1 MLKFFILLTLFSYTI
16 QAQNIQKS
24 SFDYFQIDIINNDF
38 KFSKKIEDAGYE
50 FINTKNPDF
59 RFLVNRYKYLPNWLE
74 NIADIW
80 IKDLLLK
87 SSGSEKNRKKTKIKI
102 GNLDGIEIKT
112 QIILGAN
119 SFYINVI
126 TIQDE
131 KYIYSIATLLGNQNF
146 EPFKK
151 VAQTFSIKK

>member
-1 MLKFFILLTLFSYTI
+1 M
-16 QAQNIQKS
+16 
-24 SFDYFQIDIINNDF
+24 
-38 KFSKKIEDAGYE
+38 
-50 FINTKNPDF
+50 
-59 RFLVNRYKYLPNWLE
+59 VNRYKYLPNWLE